1 MTFLLWLD
9 LSTKLQ
15 WLFSC
20 DWIYQQNYNDFSLV
34 TGFINKI
41 TMTFL
46 LWLDLSTKLQW
57 LFSCDWIYQQTY
69 NDFSLVTGFINKITM
84 TLYTGKNTKI
94 TLALF
99 LLKFCHFF
107 HISTPYQNSVLI
119 KKPSCS
125 WWYGSWIYNY
135 LFNQCL
141 SPLTL
146 WVWTPFMGR
155 CTWYNIMW

>member
-1 MTFLLWLD
+1 L
-9 LSTKLQ
+9 
-15 WLFSC
+15 
-20 DWIYQQNYNDFSLV
+20 INPV
-34 TGFINKI
+34 T
-41 TMTFL
+41 
-46 LWLDLSTKLQW
+46 
-57 LFSCDWIYQQTY
+57 
-69 NDFSLVTGFINKITM
+69 
-84 TLYTGKNTKI
+84 NTKI

-99 LLKFCHFF
+99 LLKSCHFF

-146 WVWTPFMGR
+146 WVWTSFMVR
-155 CTWYNIMW
+155 CTWYNIANTNGRSLYHGTACRYECRTHSVSSIPNVNHFISVTKHTCISHMSYSWTYLSIFILRICLFRVWYNINSR